1 MEDKIKNK
9 LIPDLLDNKEL
20 KNTINFEGTDDYN
33 VNAVTAD
40 VARHTMADL
49 KLEPSISGRA
59 TEIEAKYEGNFDGN
73 IDKAIKYVPSDGG
86 KFTGPV
92 QIDNAHGNYLGGTS
106 EDEIISFGQIK
117 TALSQ
122 LNGFPFC
129 KWEVDY
135 DDDDSYENDET
146 TFTTIDNTN
155 NEPYKLNV
163 VVGRTVDLAYFE
175 NYADGKKNDKYVQ
188 DPTDLTYS
196 EVKEGNNVIM
206 YEVTGLAANAST
218 STEIHIPGT
227 RQDKPVRLGDSVFA
241 NNRNIQTVYI
251 SRGVTYIGQGTFEGC
266 TNLRHITIPDSIT
279 ALEYGVF
286 EGCASLTEVDLSR
299 ELTEI
304 PQAAFYGC
312 NGLEKITIGRKIT
325 KVYSS
330 AFIECNNLSDIYFV
344 GTKADWDKITIVDDS
359 AAISGEGLI
368 SKLADGTITIHYGN
382 MPFPFLY
389 ICKDGKD
396 EGEDTSLTS
405 NKMFLKLPDKDLIE
419 ISKGAVRLEST
430 TSTGGYYTYETLAAI
445 IAGLNTRLTGIGVD
459 TLKVPDFV
467 TIPSVLP
474 EYIPEDT
481 FEPESVPTL
490 QGLQDE
496 IEAIKGGD
504 GTDGDNLTKIRADL
518 DTLAKE
524 VEIEL
529 KGELILEGVS
539 SRLDAICDD
548 LDSIEEDFTEHK
560 EAIQKDL
567 DNLKKDIQQEVS
579 TKSLKI
585 IKEDD
590 ESDTVTLK
598 IDQFKKLL
606 KLINCIDWDK
616 S

>member
-1 MEDKIKNK
+1 MAEN
-9 LIPDLLDNKEL
+9 L
-20 KNTINFEGTDDYN
+20 KNTLLINGTEYN
-33 VNAVTAD
+33 INAVIAD
-40 VARHTMADL
+40 VAKQTQADL
-49 KLEPSISGRA
+49 TLEPSVGERTDLADNYTGI
-59 TEIEAKYEGNFDGN
+59 FDGST
-73 IDKAIKYVPSDGG
+73 DKAIKYVPSDGG

-129 KWEVDY
+129 KWEVKYDY
-135 DDDDSYENDET
+135 ESHENDET

-163 VVGRTVDLAYFE
+163 VVGRTVDLTYFK

-188 DPTDLTYS
+188 DPTALTYS

-206 YEVTGLAANAST
+206 YAVTGLAASAST
-218 STEIHIPGT
+218 STEIHIPGKY
-227 RQDKPVRLGDSVFA
+227 QDKPVRLRDSAFE
-241 NNRNIQTVYI
+241 NNTTIQKVYI
-251 SRGVTYIGQGTFEGC
+251 SRDVTAIGDAVFFGC
-266 TNLRHITIPDSIT
+266 TSLDYITIPDSVKSIG
-279 ALEYGVF
+279 AVAF
-286 EGCASLTEVDLSR
+286 SGCTKLTEVDLSR
-299 ELTEI
+299 ELELI
-304 PQAAFYGC
+304 PEDLFYGC
-312 NGLEKITIGRKIT
+312 TALEKITIGNKIT
-325 KVYSS
+325 VINSG
-330 AFIECNNLSDIYFV
+330 AFSGCTALKDIYFT
-344 GTKADWDKITIVDDS
+344 GTEADWNNIKDENDGDNPLKDKVYTNPDDKS
-359 AAISGEGLI
+359 ETRSIA
-368 SKLADGTITIHYGN
+368 IHYGN

-396 EGEDTSLTS
+396 GGEDTSLTS

-560 EAIQKDL
+560 ETIQKDL